1 LYHVF
6 CASRFLFLVFPV
18 IYCLLWFH
26 VVDYAGY
33 MSTSEALFSGSIAAL
48 AL

>member
-1 LYHVF
+1 
-6 CASRFLFLVFPV
+6 
-18 IYCLLWFH
+18 LWFH